1 MLYISQLQQ
10 LRQSVNLIFI
20 KEYSLTFSSGFGDI
34 YPNSSRAKVF
44 SCFYIAGGI
53 LNLALALGLARDAI
67 LESSVVELQYR
78 LKVRQR
84 ERRLRSRWRAAV
96 RWRLREQGHPMW
108 VHHHRHEYLAR
119 DIHGSRWYDWITRI
133 RDKIFRY
140 APRDSED
147 PAWKLQY
154 GPRHKRLN
162 VEALTYE
169 NLHAAALE
177 TGAPLSR
184 LVPEE
189 IRIRQS
195 TTIGIPLSQR
205 PTVEHGQGFPSSM
218 SLTHF
223 RLGGMLGV
231 MGNFASAVA
240 YGASDNPTDTD
251 VVANL
256 EVQDNMRQP
265 DNTTLPEERDRIHNG
280 NEDQQMAEVPTSPT
294 GLTTTAT
301 IHEDDVSM
309 EESFEEDAKY
319 LFYTRL
325 SIAILLFLVF
335 WMVRH
340 SLSTSRLAQKTKH
353 PSGRFGHFYDDRKLD
368 LWVCCVLL

>member
-1 MLYISQLQQ
+1 
-10 LRQSVNLIFI
+10 
-20 KEYSLTFSSGFGDI
+20 
-34 YPNSSRAKVF
+34 VF

-67 LESSVVELQYR
+67 LESSVVELQHR

-119 DIHGSRWYDWITRI
+119 DIHNIHGSRWYDRITRI
-133 RDKIFRY
+133 RDKIFRD

-189 IRIRQS
+189 IRVRQS
-195 TTIGIPLSQR
+195 TMTGSFSQR
-205 PTVEHGQGFPSSM
+205 PTVEHSQGLPSSM
-218 SLTHF
+218 SLTRF

-240 YGASDNPTDTD
+240 YGASDSPSDPD

-265 DNTTLPEERDRIHNG
+265 DNITLQDERDRICNG
-280 NEDQQMAEVPTSPT
+280 NEDQQMGEVLTSPS
-294 GLTTTAT
+294 GHGIPLTTTAT
-301 IHEDDVSM
+301 IHEDDVLM
-309 EESFEEDAKY
+309 EGSFEEDAKY

-335 WMVRH
+335 WMVNH
-340 SLSTSRLAQKTKH
+340 YQHLLASRKRRIILQAGSAIFMMTENWT
-353 PSGRFGHFYDDRKLD
+353 FGSSAYFCKQGIWLY
-368 LWVCCVLL
+368 LL